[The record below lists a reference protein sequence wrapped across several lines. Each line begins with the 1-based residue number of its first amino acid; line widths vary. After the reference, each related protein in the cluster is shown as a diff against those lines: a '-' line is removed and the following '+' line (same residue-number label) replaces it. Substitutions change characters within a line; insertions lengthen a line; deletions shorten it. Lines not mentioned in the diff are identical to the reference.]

1 MGNTNMP
8 SEAQW
13 VELNALLQKLFDA
26 VDTDKTGKLS
36 AANMEEAAD
45 KMVEHQMASQ
55 APPEGLTEE
64 QVKAAMDGM
73 KPMLKEGMMRGIA
86 AALETCDADHD
97 GQLTLEEVKGGMI
110 KMMPPEQ
117 KDSELAAED
126 LEMLKM
132 QINSFVE
139 SIA

>member
-64 QVKAAMDGM
+64 QVKAAMDG
-73 KPMLKEGMMRGIA
+73 KTNVEGRHDEGYRRSIGNMRCRPRWA
-86 AALETCDADHD
+86 ADSGGGERRDDKDDA
-97 GQLTLEEVKGGMI
+97 TR
-110 KMMPPEQ
+110 
-117 KDSELAAED
+117 A
-126 LEMLKM
+126 
-132 QINSFVE
+132 
-139 SIA
+139 